1 MRKKRIA
8 APGDD
13 LDHWI
18 DQIAPTPLTML
29 VATGDTVAPTDLAL
43 RAYERALEPKELVLI
58 RRGHVDPYL
67 DGFET
72 RAADRP
78 TRSASMLGSAWRC
91 ETTRRQTSICR
102 QGSMP

>member
-13 LDHWI
+13 PDHWI
-18 DQIAPTPLTML
+18 DQIAPTSLTML

-58 RRGHVDPYL
+58 PTGPFDPCL

-78 TRSASMLGSAWRC
+78 MRSASTLGSVWRC
-91 ETTRRQTSICR
+91 ETTRRQSSICR
-102 QGSMP
+102 